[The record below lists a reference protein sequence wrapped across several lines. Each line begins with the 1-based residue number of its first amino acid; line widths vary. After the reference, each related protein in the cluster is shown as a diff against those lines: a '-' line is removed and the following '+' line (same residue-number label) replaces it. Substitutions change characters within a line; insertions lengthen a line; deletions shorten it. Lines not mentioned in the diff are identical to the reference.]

1 MTLAIDFGT
10 TKTLVAYA
18 DANGTPRTMR
28 LGRNADFVPSTVY
41 MHKDGSLIFGD
52 DADDM
57 GSIDPANY
65 CRAFKMKLGSPA
77 PLLGK
82 YSACNLVCEFLK
94 YLLAR
99 VKADATM
106 HGTTIDSA
114 VFTFPVNF
122 SPVQQNQLKDA
133 AEAAGFPAVSLITE
147 PEAAGSAFCHFC
159 VDKAFNKNALVVDWG
174 GGTLDATLIS
184 RKGDTISTNRRYAYG
199 NNSMGGEVFDDLL
212 CEHIILSIADKAA
225 MQDLPM
231 PEVLQR
237 VRELKHSL
245 SASPHGAFRMP
256 VGGKLLAHPVQRTE
270 FESLINADV
279 QLATDEIQAL
289 LKMIP
294 AESRPEILVLVGGTA
309 LIPCIR
315 SSMENAIGLP
325 VRTWSAARDAVVL
338 GAALWNKAIPPIP
351 SPDNLPKE
359 FEAMLALA
367 NAGDTEACYQVA
379 MAYWVGDLVSPD
391 DSKAMEYME
400 KAAED
405 NHPGAMCFIAEIK
418 DKQGE
423 KRAAFELIKK
433 SAALNYGP
441 ALYKMGNYYMRGKFV
456 RRSRNV
462 AYQCYL
468 RAYAAGYKTFFTRL
482 FALLSTW
489 HAWWLYLSWAVINV
503 VLLICAF
510 ESIPRRSADVM
521 FGLLIFH
528 NLGTF
533 LLPLIW
539 QIRVR
544 RYMLATFIFV
554 LQFQALYFI
563 DESCEDCAHWW
574 IESATGNLQVYT
586 LMAVVALVAIW
597 IVTLYSKKA
606 TRVHEKQK

>member
-1 MTLAIDFGT
+1 MNMTLAIDFGT

-147 PEAAGSAFCHFC
+147 PEAAGRAFCHFC

-199 NNSMGGEVFDDLL
+199 NNSMGGEVFDDRL

-256 VGGKLLAHPVQRTE
+256 VGGKLLAHPVQRRE
-270 FESLINADV
+270 FERLINADV
-279 QLATDEIQAL
+279 QLVTDEIQAL

-338 GAALWNKAIPPIP
+338 GAALWNKAIP
-351 SPDNLPKE
+351 SPDNLPEE
-359 FEAMLALA
+359 FEALLALA
-367 NAGDTEACYQVA
+367 NAGDTEARYQVA
-379 MAYWVGDLVSPD
+379 MAYWDGNLVSPD
-391 DSKAMEYME
+391 DRKAIEYME

-405 NHPGAMCFIAEIK
+405 NHPGAMCFMAGVK
-418 DKQGE
+418 NKQGE

-433 SAALNYGP
+433 SADLNYGP
-441 ALYKMGNYYMRGKFV
+441 ALYKMGNYYMSGKFV

-468 RAYAAGYKTFFTRL
+468 RAYAAGYQTFFTRL
-482 FALLSTW
+482 FALW

-510 ESIPRRSADVM
+510 MSIPRHSADVM
-521 FGLLIFH
+521 LGLLIFH

-533 LLPLIW
+533 LIPLIW

-544 RYMLATFIFV
+544 RYLLAAFLFV
-554 LQFQALYFI
+554 LQFLAVNFMGVSY
-563 DESCEDCAHWW
+563 DYCEGWNFDRNV
-574 IESATGNLQVYT
+574 EEATKGLLGYT

>member
-99 VKADATM
+99 VKEDATM

-147 PEAAGSAFCHFC
+147 PEAAGRAFCHFC

-199 NNSMGGEVFDDLL
+199 NNSMGGEVFDDRL

-270 FESLINADV
+270 FERLINADV

-315 SSMENAIGLP
+315 GSMENAIGLP

-338 GAALWNKAIPPIP
+338 GAALWNKAIPP
-351 SPDNLPKE
+351 SDNLPEE
-359 FEAMLALA
+359 FEALLALA
-367 NAGDTEACYQVA
+367 NAGDTEARYQVA
-379 MAYWVGDLVSPD
+379 MAYWDGVLVSPD

-405 NHPGAMCFIAEIK
+405 NHPGAMCFIAGVK
-418 DKQGE
+418 NKQGE
-423 KRAAFELIKK
+423 IRAAFELIKK
-433 SAALNYGP
+433 SADLNYGP
-441 ALYKMGNYYMRGKFV
+441 ALYKMGNYYMSGKFV

-489 HAWWLYLSWAVINV
+489 HTRWLYLSWAVINV
-503 VLLICAF
+503 VFVVLLM
-510 ESIPRRSADVM
+510 SIPPHSDDVID
-521 FGLLIFH
+521 FSIFH
-528 NLGTF
+528 TLCIF
-533 LLPLIW
+533 LPPFIW

-544 RYMLATFIFV
+544 RYLLAAFLFV
-554 LQFQALYFI
+554 LQLLA
-563 DESCEDCAHWW
+563 
-574 IESATGNLQVYT
+574 VYII
-586 LMAVVALVAIW
+586 LDSVF
-597 IVTLYSKKA
+597 
-606 TRVHEKQK
+606 